1 MNIGIDIDDTIC
13 DTMKDIIPKICEY
26 YNLDRLEFENNLT
39 KDNTIISK
47 LAYYKE
53 FAKKYYPEVIPNL
66 KVYED
71 AKKIIKKLKQNN
83 KIIFITARNT
93 LGKEWSY
100 KVSYD
105 FLTKNDIPLDKLVVG
120 ALSKKEICERENINV
135 FIDNSINNCLDVL
148 KCNNVD
154 VLLYDTKYNKYCNN
168 LQRVR
173 SWQEIDDF
181 ITSKK
186 I

>member
-26 YNLDRLEFENNLT
+26 YNLDRLEFENNLA

-71 AKKIIKKLKQNN
+71 AKKTIKKLKQNN

-100 KVSYD
+100 KVS
-105 FLTKNDIPLDKLVVG
+105 
-120 ALSKKEICERENINV
+120 
-135 FIDNSINNCLDVL
+135 
-148 KCNNVD
+148 
-154 VLLYDTKYNKYCNN
+154 
-168 LQRVR
+168 
-173 SWQEIDDF
+173 
-181 ITSKK
+181 
-186 I
+186 